1 MSMNYNLKARASN
14 GLRIVNK
21 IIRVYNTPIN
31 NGKVV
36 VLVEGYY
43 DIPFYSK
50 LLDNDA
56 VVLQQTEGC
65 DNMEYVSAELNT
77 KGFVILVI
85 QDSDFRHFGVLGNNC
100 NHLFTD
106 YHDTEMTCFAD
117 NNFATRYYNKLN
129 SEGLAFNVES
139 AFSDIKLLS
148 YYKWYNM
155 KYSVGINFKDN
166 IDGCISRIPLL
177 DKDYIDG
184 KLGCR
189 IRYSIIRSFLCD
201 NPVSGEDYFHLMNGH
216 DFLNRL
222 CFQINS
228 EDKSIEMVE
237 SNLQKWLVDTYTF
250 ADFQRTNLYDSIVQ
264 WEKAKQR
271 KILRI

>member
-1 MSMNYNLKARASN
+1 MNYNLKARAGN

-21 IIRVYNTPIN
+21 VIRVYNTPIN
-31 NGKVV
+31 NSKVV
-36 VLVEGYY
+36 ILVEGYY
-43 DIPFYSK
+43 DIKFYSK

-65 DNMEYVSAELNT
+65 DNMEYVSTELNT
-77 KGFVILVI
+77 KGLLTLVI

-106 YHDTEMTCFAD
+106 YHDTEMTCLAD
-117 NNFATRYYNKLN
+117 NDFASRYYNKLN
-129 SEGLAFNVES
+129 NEGLVFNVES

-155 KYSVGINFKDN
+155 KYSLGINFKDT
-166 IDGCISRIPLL
+166 IDGCISRTPLL
-177 DKDYIDG
+177 DEKYIDE
-184 KLGCR
+184 KFGCS
-189 IRYSIIRSFLCD
+189 IRYSVIRSFLCD
-201 NPVSGEDYFHLMNGH
+201 NPVSEKDYFHLMNGH

-228 EDKSIEMVE
+228 EDKSIEMAE

-250 ADFQRTNLYDSIVQ
+250 ADFQRTNLYASIIQ
-264 WEKAKQR
+264 WEEANR
-271 KILRI
+271 KILRK